1 MLVNISD
8 QSATRRLLQ
17 CRDMGVSVNDISM
30 KFMRP
35 PEYATDLHEVDF
47 LVRMKVVVEVQQWV
61 QRMRGRHTWV
71 PILYHYEVILGVLS
85 EPVVVSAIFANLRR
99 TDCGQLCQTQ
109 HESWLIGLAIANGH
123 SFSTDFNALAKS
135 HAHRFMSLLH
145 YLYSGPGD
153 RQFETRWVR
162 ATYATT
168 SSPLDPAFLDH
179 NEHVTSTRRSSPRIY
194 HVDTNNFRPS
204 LTEGELER
212 IDNTIRQSRSWT
224 LPPRSVRNEVKGS
237 NGFPKGVTVPRL
249 FAQKPPDECACC
261 GKVRDE
267 PMRQCSDCK
276 LVRYCSRRCQKGHWR
291 KHKEYCN
298 RAGKVADASG
308 SSLALVP
315 YVSQTAAGGAVVR
328 QQEPPSTKLRRTNKS
343 SSHDVSSS
351 WPVGWIVF
359 LIIVEVVIW
368 LI

>member
-1 MLVNISD
+1 
-8 QSATRRLLQ
+8 
-17 CRDMGVSVNDISM
+17 
-30 KFMRP
+30 
-35 PEYATDLHEVDF
+35 
-47 LVRMKVVVEVQQWV
+47 MKVVVEVQQWV
-61 QRMRGRHTWV
+61 QRMRGRHKWV
-71 PILYHYEVILGVLS
+71 PILYHYEIADNSAKRNSDWGHLVFADMSLTRFLLVLCVGS
-85 EPVVVSAIFANLRR
+85 DHCP
-99 TDCGQLCQTQ
+99 
-109 HESWLIGLAIANGH
+109 NGH

-237 NGFPKGVTVPRL
+237 NGLPKGNTVPRL

-276 LVRYCSRRCQKGHWR
+276 LVRYCSRRW
-291 KHKEYCN
+291 
-298 RAGKVADASG
+298 S
-308 SSLALVP
+308 
-315 YVSQTAAGGAVVR
+315 VS
-328 QQEPPSTKLRRTNKS
+328 
-343 SSHDVSSS
+343 
-351 WPVGWIVF
+351 
-359 LIIVEVVIW
+359 
-368 LI
+368 